1 VTNLDIEW
9 AGAGEQ
15 FTTYNF
21 SVAEYGTY
29 FAGDLGVW
37 VHNSSSRFCDTA
49 FGILRSVRKKI
60 KKGDLP
66 NGVTQ
71 PDAASSPY
79 LAAADWVKQ
88 NAPGVT
94 KENVANLYAETF
106 DDILREDRHGWLDY
120 YEGRSMPNDPGS
132 GKSRQPGH
140 TIAKHVGKTIQQL
153 QDRFNDP
160 SFTGPMASTFVNQV
174 DAEDALTFFMSA
186 KRTQLIN
193 KSKSAPD
200 GAKSILE
207 LDVGRS
213 IGFGVDRQGNVH
225 NGMHKLKVVVI
236 FDGAGGWL
244 IQTAHPVP

>member
-1 VTNLDIEW
+1 
-9 AGAGEQ
+9 
-15 FTTYNF
+15 
-21 SVAEYGTY
+21 
-29 FAGDLGVW
+29 
-37 VHNSSSRFCDTA
+37 
-49 FGILRSVRKKI
+49 
-60 KKGDLP
+60 
-66 NGVTQ
+66 
-71 PDAASSPY
+71 
-79 LAAADWVKQ
+79 
-88 NAPGVT
+88 
-94 KENVANLYAETF
+94 
-106 DDILREDRHGWLDY
+106 
-120 YEGRSMPNDPGS
+120 
-132 GKSRQPGH
+132 
-140 TIAKHVGKTIQQL
+140 
-153 QDRFNDP
+153 
-160 SFTGPMASTFVNQV
+160 MASTFVNQV